1 MDELAAQ
8 VNSVIEGIRDDLKR
22 LNYELT
28 AVIPKELEK
37 ARSYGDLSENFEY
50 HSTKERQAFVQM
62 RVSQLNRR
70 LSDLRDLPLQNLPRE
85 TVGLFSHVFLE
96 DDEGE
101 VYDYKLVLPEMVEK
115 DSCSISI
122 GAPRAKALL
131 GKAPGDRVRL
141 PSEGGGIE
149 ADILRFI
156 NPWGEEID

>member
-1 MDELAAQ
+1 
-8 VNSVIEGIRDDLKR
+8 
-22 LNYELT
+22 
-28 AVIPKELEK
+28 
-37 ARSYGDLSENFEY
+37 
-50 HSTKERQAFVQM
+50 M

-85 TVGLFSHVFLE
+85 TVGLFSRVFLE

-101 VYDYKLVLPEMVEK
+101 VYEYRLVLPEMVEK
-115 DSCSISI
+115 DSGSISI

-141 PSEGGGIE
+141 PSEGGAIE